1 MSPVPPRPRKRK
13 KANIVMVMLL
23 LAIQIIDCEK
33 VDPHN
38 TLSTHARDADA
49 VGHRKLYCLLCS
61 NLQGNLLLRRV
72 LTRTIFCSRTYKVS
86 LIISGNVPG
95 NHWRNSKPQGTPDP
109 YVQLSARE
117 VAAFQ
122 TICISV
128 SPSEQIIQ
136 HFRSY

>member
-1 MSPVPPRPRKRK
+1 
-13 KANIVMVMLL
+13 MVMLL

-72 LTRTIFCSRTYKVS
+72 LTRTIFCSRTYKVCQRA
-86 LIISGNVPG
+86 IISAGFDASYVTIARVTV
-95 NHWRNSKPQGTPDP
+95 NHDVLAG
-109 YVQLSARE
+109 QLDYFWQCARKSL
-117 VAAFQ
+117 A
-122 TICISV
+122 
-128 SPSEQIIQ
+128 
-136 HFRSY
+136 